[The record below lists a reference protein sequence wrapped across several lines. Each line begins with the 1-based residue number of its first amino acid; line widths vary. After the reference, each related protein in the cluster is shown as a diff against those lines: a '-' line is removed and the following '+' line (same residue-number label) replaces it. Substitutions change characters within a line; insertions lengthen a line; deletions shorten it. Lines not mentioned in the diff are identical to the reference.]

1 MKKLVQPGRITALV
15 VMLAVLLGIYTYF
28 LYQVQ
33 IVEGTE
39 RYNSATAIT
48 KETRVV
54 TAARGNILDRYGRLL
69 VSNKECYNLVID
81 STKLFANDDPNEVI
95 LELIEM
101 VHSFGD
107 TYTDDLPITAEPPFE
122 YTDMTE
128 IQRTML
134 EAYFK
139 DKASDFKDAGL
150 PESPSAVELMSYM
163 RTRYGISNEYSA
175 EEMRMIAGLRYS
187 INVRYAVN
195 TGEYVFVQDASMK
208 LISSIMENK
217 LNGIEVKRSFT
228 RQYHTENAA
237 HILGYVG
244 LMTQEEYEKYS
255 LLDYANDAM
264 VGKDGVENAFEEY
277 LHGQDGEV
285 EETRNSSG
293 TILSTVYTKEPEPG
307 DNIYLTLDIN
317 LQEAVERVLDAG
329 VNALIRTRE
338 NEKAEQTAK
347 GLWTFEDGKYEITG
361 AAAVVVNV
369 KTGEPLAI
377 VSWPTYDV
385 STIIENYTELMTAE
399 NTPLFNRALM
409 GAYAPGSTFK
419 PCVAIA
425 ALTSDKVD
433 LDTSTEIK
441 CEGVFTKYAA
451 DGYAPECWIWSQGYT
466 HPRENVTT
474 AIRDSCNYFFYTI
487 GHDLGIDT
495 MGEYAHKFGLGVS
508 TGIELVETKGNM
520 SNEANHMDYAGSEW
534 RIGDTMQA
542 AIGQSDSVFTP
553 LQLAEYCAT
562 VANSGTRYSASILKS
577 VRSYD
582 YSEKIYERE
591 NEVLSTVETAQY
603 NWEAV
608 HEGMKEVINSPLN
621 ETNYLNFYDCA
632 VTVAGKTGTAQKG
645 EGIKNDGL
653 FICYAPYEDPEIA
666 VAVVVE
672 RGHAGAS
679 VGFIARQIVDV
690 YLNIRSY
697 SNTSES
703 EMSLLK

>member
-1 MKKLVQPGRITALV
+1 MRKLIKPGRITALV
-15 VMLAVLLGIYTYF
+15 VMLVALLGIYVYF

-48 KETRVV
+48 KDTRTV
-54 TAARGNILDRYGRLL
+54 TAARGNILDRYGRVL

-81 STKLFANDDPNEVI
+81 STKLFANDDPNAVI

-101 VHSFGD
+101 VRGFGD
-107 TYTDDLPITAEPPFE
+107 TYTDDLPITTEPPFE

-134 EAYFK
+134 EAYFV

-208 LISSIMENK
+208 LISSILENK

-277 LHGQDGEV
+277 LHGKDGEV
-285 EETRNSSG
+285 EETRNASG

-307 DNIYLTLDIN
+307 NNVYLTIDIN

-338 NEKAEQTAK
+338 NEKMEQTAK

-377 VSWPTYDV
+377 ASWPTYDV
-385 STIIENYTELMTAE
+385 TTIIENYADLMKAE

-419 PCVAIA
+419 PCTAIA

-433 LDTSTEIK
+433 LDT
-441 CEGVFTKYAA
+441 
-451 DGYAPECWIWSQGYT
+451 
-466 HPRENVTT
+466 
-474 AIRDSCNYFFYTI
+474 
-487 GHDLGIDT
+487 
-495 MGEYAHKFGLGVS
+495 
-508 TGIELVETKGNM
+508 
-520 SNEANHMDYAGSEW
+520 
-534 RIGDTMQA
+534 
-542 AIGQSDSVFTP
+542 
-553 LQLAEYCAT
+553 
-562 VANSGTRYSASILKS
+562 
-577 VRSYD
+577 
-582 YSEKIYERE
+582 
-591 NEVLSTVETAQY
+591 
-603 NWEAV
+603 
-608 HEGMKEVINSPLN
+608 
-621 ETNYLNFYDCA
+621 
-632 VTVAGKTGTAQKG
+632 
-645 EGIKNDGL
+645 
-653 FICYAPYEDPEIA
+653 
-666 VAVVVE
+666 
-672 RGHAGAS
+672 
-679 VGFIARQIVDV
+679 
-690 YLNIRSY
+690 
-697 SNTSES
+697 
-703 EMSLLK
+703 

>member
-1 MKKLVQPGRITALV
+1 MLVA
-15 VMLAVLLGIYTYF
+15 LLGIYVYF

-48 KETRVV
+48 KDTRTV
-54 TAARGNILDRYGRLL
+54 TAARGNILDRYGRVL

-81 STKLFANDDPNEVI
+81 STKLFANDDPNAVI

-101 VHSFGD
+101 VRGFGD
-107 TYTDDLPITAEPPFE
+107 TYTDDLPITTEPPFE

-134 EAYFK
+134 EAYFV

-175 EEMRMIAGLRYS
+175 EQMRMIAGLRYS

-208 LISSIMENK
+208 LISSILENK

-277 LHGQDGEV
+277 LHGKDGEV
-285 EETRNSSG
+285 EETRNASG

-307 DNIYLTLDIN
+307 NNIYLTIDIN

-338 NEKAEQTAK
+338 NEKMEQTAK

-377 VSWPTYDV
+377 ASWPTYDV
-385 STIIENYTELMTAE
+385 TTIIENYADLMKAE

-419 PCVAIA
+419 PCTAIA

-451 DGYAPECWIWSQGYT
+451 DGYAPECWIWSQGFT
-466 HPRENVTT
+466 HPKENVTT
-474 AIRDSCNYFFYTI
+474 ALRDSCNYFFYTV

-495 MGEYAHKFGLGVS
+495 LGEYARAFGLGVS

-520 SNEANHMDYAGSEW
+520 SNAANHQDYAGSEW
-534 RIGDTMQA
+534 RIGDTLQA

-562 VANSGTRYSASILKS
+562 VANGGTRHSASILKS

-582 YSEKIYERE
+582 YSDKIYERKA
-591 NEVLSTVETAQY
+591 EVLSTVESPQY
-603 NWEAV
+603 NWDAV
-608 HEGMKEVINSPLN
+608 HEGMKEVLNSPLN

-645 EGIKNDGL
+645 EGIKNDAL

-690 YLNIRSY
+690 YLNIRSF
-697 SNTSES
+697 SNTSEQ
-703 EMSLLK
+703 EMALLK

>member
-1 MKKLVQPGRITALV
+1 MLVA
-15 VMLAVLLGIYTYF
+15 LLGIYVYF

-48 KETRVV
+48 KDTRVV

-81 STKLFANDDPNEVI
+81 STKLFANDDPNAVI

-101 VHSFGD
+101 VRGFGD

-163 RTRYGISNEYSA
+163 RTRYEISNEYSA

-208 LISSIMENK
+208 LISSILENK

-277 LHGQDGEV
+277 LHGKDGEV
-285 EETRNSSG
+285 EETRNASG

-307 DNIYLTLDIN
+307 NNVYLTIDIN

-338 NEKAEQTAK
+338 NEKMEQTAK

-377 VSWPTYDV
+377 ASWPTYDV
-385 STIIENYTELMTAE
+385 TTIIENYADLMKAE

-419 PCVAIA
+419 PCTAIA
-425 ALTSDKVD
+425 ALDRDKVRRRFHQVCGRR
-433 LDTSTEIK
+433 LR
-441 CEGVFTKYAA
+441 A
-451 DGYAPECWIWSQGYT
+451 
-466 HPRENVTT
+466 
-474 AIRDSCNYFFYTI
+474 
-487 GHDLGIDT
+487 
-495 MGEYAHKFGLGVS
+495 
-508 TGIELVETKGNM
+508 
-520 SNEANHMDYAGSEW
+520 
-534 RIGDTMQA
+534 
-542 AIGQSDSVFTP
+542 
-553 LQLAEYCAT
+553 
-562 VANSGTRYSASILKS
+562 
-577 VRSYD
+577 
-582 YSEKIYERE
+582 
-591 NEVLSTVETAQY
+591 
-603 NWEAV
+603 
-608 HEGMKEVINSPLN
+608 
-621 ETNYLNFYDCA
+621 
-632 VTVAGKTGTAQKG
+632 
-645 EGIKNDGL
+645 
-653 FICYAPYEDPEIA
+653 
-666 VAVVVE
+666 
-672 RGHAGAS
+672 
-679 VGFIARQIVDV
+679 
-690 YLNIRSY
+690 
-697 SNTSES
+697 
-703 EMSLLK
+703 

>member
-1 MKKLVQPGRITALV
+1 MRKLIKPGRITALV
-15 VMLAVLLGIYTYF
+15 VMLVALLGIYVYF

-48 KETRVV
+48 KDTRTV
-54 TAARGNILDRYGRLL
+54 TAARGNILDRYGRVL

-81 STKLFANDDPNEVI
+81 STKLFANDDPNAVI

-101 VHSFGD
+101 VRGFGD
-107 TYTDDLPITAEPPFE
+107 TYTDDLPITTDPPFE

-134 EAYFK
+134 EAYFV

-208 LISSIMENK
+208 LISSILENK

-277 LHGQDGEV
+277 LHGKDGEV
-285 EETRNSSG
+285 EETRNASG

-307 DNIYLTLDIN
+307 NNVYLTIDIN

-338 NEKAEQTAK
+338 NEKMEQTAK

-377 VSWPTYDV
+377 ASWPTYDV
-385 STIIENYTELMTAE
+385 TTIIENYADLMKAE

-419 PCVAIA
+419 PCTAIA

-451 DGYAPECWIWSQGYT
+451 DGYAPECWIWAQGYT
-466 HPRENVTT
+466 HPLENVTT
-474 AIRDSCNYFFYTI
+474 ALRDSCNYFFYNVGYQLATRT
-487 GHDLGIDT
+487 GSYNEEAGLDTLSKYADLYGLTDKSGVEI
-495 MGEYAHKFGLGVS
+495 GEYAPDVS
-508 TGIELVETKGNM
+508 TKDPVR
-520 SNEANHMDYAGSEW
+520 S
-534 RIGDTMQA
+534 
-542 AIGQSDSVFTP
+542 AIGQGSNSYTTVG
-553 LQLAEYCAT
+553 LARYVT
-562 VANSGTRYSASILKS
+562 TIANSGTCYNLTLLDKTTDSQGNLLKEYHAG
-577 VRSYD
+577 VRNQIDLPQEYWD
-582 YSEKIYERE
+582 AFHLGMRQVVE
-591 NEVLSTVETAQY
+591 NKKYFSDL
-603 NWEAV
+603 AV
-608 HEGMKEVINSPLN
+608 N
-621 ETNYLNFYDCA
+621 A
-632 VTVAGKTGTAQKG
+632 AGKTGTAEQTASRP
-645 EGIKNDGL
+645 NHAL
-653 FICYAPYEDPEIA
+653 FICYAPYENPEIA
-666 VAVVVE
+666 IATRIPFGYSSDYAAQFTRDIIKYYYGLAEEDDLITGTADTLDNAV
-672 RGHAGAS
+672 
-679 VGFIARQIVDV
+679 
-690 YLNIRSY
+690 
-697 SNTSES
+697 SN
-703 EMSLLK
+703 EM

>member
-1 MKKLVQPGRITALV
+1 MKKLVKPGRITALAV
-15 VMLAVLLGIYTYF
+15 ILVVLLGIYGYF

-48 KETRVV
+48 KDTRVV

-101 VHSFGD
+101 VRGFGD
-107 TYTDDLPITAEPPFE
+107 SYTDDLPITETPPFE
-122 YTDMTE
+122 YTDMTD

-139 DKASDFKDAGL
+139 DKASDFKEAGL

-163 RTRYGISNEYSA
+163 RTRYDISNDYSA

-264 VGKDGVENAFEEY
+264 VGKDGAENAFEQY

-285 EETRNSSG
+285 EETRNASG

-317 LQEAVERVLDAG
+317 LQEAVERVLNAG

-338 NEKAEQTAK
+338 NEKAEQTAQ

-377 VSWPTYDV
+377 ASWPTYDV

-508 TGIELVETKGNM
+508 TGIELVETTGNM

-603 NWEAV
+603 NWDAV

-645 EGIKNDGL
+645 EGIKNDAL
-653 FICYAPYEDPEIA
+653 FICYAPYDDPEIA

-697 SNTSES
+697 SNTSEQ
-703 EMSLLK
+703 EMALLK